1 MDTNRRHGWLV
12 LALFFCSG
20 ATALIYE
27 VVWSKYL
34 SQMFGSTIYAQT
46 VVLAVFMGGLALGN
60 RIFGG
65 RSDALR
71 QPLRAYGFIEVAIGL
86 YAFFFP
92 ALYQLADGL
101 FVSLGS
107 RVVEQRGLLLALKGA
122 LSVGLLILPT
132 LLMGGTLP
140 LLAAW
145 LQKNADEAGRRSA
158 RFYSVNSL
166 GAVFGSGLAG
176 FYLVQSLGMVA
187 SLQAAA
193 LFNLLIGG
201 AAMALGR
208 NDAQAS
214 KPGESA
220 TTAASGEQ
228 ISASP
233 ATLRWAGALVALTG
247 GVSMGLEVLASRSLA
262 LIFGSSLQAFAI
274 VLMAFILGIGLGSAY
289 IASPRLR
296 RWPSEQLIVVVL
308 LGAAAWIGLLV
319 IKIEWWVEFY
329 RMAKSGL
336 ARSTVG
342 YTYYQALTALM
353 SMILLGLPAALLGS
367 VLPLLIRVLSGQSST
382 LGEKV
387 GRLLTWNT
395 LGAVGGVLLTGFVLM
410 PLVGLRNSFGV
421 LALAIA
427 SVALATA
434 WQRQMRRFAT
444 VGGSAIGLL
453 AVFFVLTGEG
463 WRYVISSGAFRSK
476 EIEVERGAMAFRK
489 QHIKIE
495 FYEDAPDATVSIE
508 RGDGITVPDDVGLR
522 INGKPDASSRLD
534 LSTQTLV
541 GHLPLLARP
550 ESKDVFILGL
560 GSGITGGAVLG
571 HPIDHLTIAEN
582 CEPVVR
588 AAKFFE
594 KWNSGVLTDKRT
606 TIRIEDARTVLKLN
620 PTLYDVII
628 TQPSN
633 PWMAGVGSVFSRE
646 YYELGASRLKE
657 GGIMAQWFHLYDMH
671 DGIVALVLR
680 TFGTV
685 FPHVE
690 VWDCGAGDLVLL
702 GSKQPWPATTAHYQ
716 NFFARERPRNDL
728 ARIGLQSIDALLA
741 RQFASQRTG
750 FAITGHGPIQSDLFP
765 VLEYEAPKAFYLGI
779 TASMLAQFDERTWQ
793 MDIAPAGKQ
802 SALSRLD
809 TTQLRNIFANYWT
822 INTNLHSYLL
832 WRLRNEDLPSA
843 AAEPVDLR
851 AVPVAFRPAKAPAM
865 HPAAPPGASEEVR
878 QLLTALAL
886 LEPASDRKSEGVNL
900 IESLLRQ
907 HRPGSEWSA
916 PHFAALAARTSL
928 ARGDTD
934 KARGLLELGL
944 KQAPDDTQLHYL
956 ARILEQASNPLR
968 EALRDR
974 GFRPDGRPAGGL
986 HLDRR
991 RQFLFAA
998 ATGLG

>member
-1 MDTNRRHGWLV
+1 MDTNRRYGWLV

-20 ATALIYE
+20 ATALIYV

-71 QPLRAYGFIEVAIGL
+71 QPLRAYGFIEGAIGL

-92 ALYQLADGL
+92 MLYQLADGI

-107 RVVEQRGLLLALKGA
+107 RVLEQRGLLLALKGA

-145 LQKNADEAGRRSA
+145 LQKNADEAGRLSA

-176 FYLVQSLGMVA
+176 FYLVQTLGMVA

-201 AAMALGR
+201 AAMALAR
-208 NDAQAS
+208 NDAQTA
-214 KPGESA
+214 KRDEP
-220 TTAASGEQ
+220 TAAASSAQ

-329 RMAKSGL
+329 RIAKSGL

-342 YTYYQALTALM
+342 YTYYQALTALV
-353 SMILLGLPAALLGS
+353 SMILLGLPAAMLGS

-382 LGEKV
+382 LGKKV

-421 LALAIA
+421 LALALA
-427 SVALATA
+427 AVALATA

-444 VGGSAIGLL
+444 VGGGVIGLL
-453 AVFFVLTGEG
+453 AVFFVLSGEG

-476 EIEVERGAMAFRK
+476 ETEVERGAMAFRK
-489 QHIKIE
+489 QHIKIV

-508 RGDGITVPDDVGLR
+508 HGDGVTVPDDVGLR

-571 HPIDHLTIAEN
+571 HPIEHLTIAEN

-606 TIRIEDARTVLKLN
+606 TIRIEDARTVLKLG
-620 PTLYDVII
+620 PQLYDVII

-671 DGIVALVLR
+671 DGIVSLVLR

-716 NFFARERPRNDL
+716 KFFDRERPRKDL
-728 ARIGLQSIDALLA
+728 ANIGLQSIDALLA

-750 FAITGHGPIQSDLFP
+750 FAITGRGPIQSDLFP
-765 VLEYEAPKAFYLGI
+765 VLEYEAPKAFYLAI
-779 TASMLAQFDERTWQ
+779 TASTLAEFDERTWQ
-793 MDIAPAGKQ
+793 MEIAPAEKQ
-802 SALSRLD
+802 SALAKLNTD
-809 TTQLRNIFANYWT
+809 QLRRIFANYWT
-822 INTNLHSYLL
+822 INTNLQSYLV
-832 WRLRNEDLPSA
+832 WRLRNENLPGA
-843 AAEPVDLR
+843 TAEPVDLR
-851 AVPVAFRPAKAPAM
+851 AVPCAFRPSDAPLM
-865 HPAAPPGASEEVR
+865 RPAAPPGATEEFR
-878 QLLTALAL
+878 QLLTAIAL
-886 LEPASDRKSEGVNL
+886 LEPASGRKSEGVAL

-907 HRPGSEWSA
+907 RQPSSGWSA

-928 ARGDTD
+928 ASGNAS
-934 KARGLLELGL
+934 KARSLLELGL
-944 KQAPDDTQLHYL
+944 KDSPDDPQLHYL
-956 ARILEQASNPLR
+956 ARIIEREQPTTPKLS
-968 EALRDR
+968 
-974 GFRPDGRPAGGL
+974 
-986 HLDRR
+986 
-991 RQFLFAA
+991 AA
-998 ATGLG
+998 Q

>member
-1 MDTNRRHGWLV
+1 M
-12 LALFFCSG
+12 
-20 ATALIYE
+20 I
-27 VVWSKYL
+27 
-34 SQMFGSTIYAQT
+34 
-46 VVLAVFMGGLALGN
+46 
-60 RIFGG
+60 
-65 RSDALR
+65 
-71 QPLRAYGFIEVAIGL
+71 
-86 YAFFFP
+86 
-92 ALYQLADGL
+92 YQLADGI

-107 RVVEQRGLLLALKGA
+107 RVLDQRGLLLALKGA

-166 GAVFGSGLAG
+166 GAVFGSGVAG
-176 FYLVQSLGMVA
+176 FYLVQTLGMVA
-187 SLQAAA
+187 ALQAAA

-201 AAMALGR
+201 VAMALGR
-208 NDAQAS
+208 NDAQAARINGPAS
-214 KPGESA
+214 
-220 TTAASGEQ
+220 TAPVAEP

-329 RMAKSGL
+329 RLAKSGL
-336 ARSTVG
+336 ARSAVG
-342 YTYYQALTALM
+342 YTYYNALTALVA
-353 SMILLGLPAALLGS
+353 MILLGLPAAMLGS
-367 VLPLLIRVLSGQSST
+367 VLPLLIRVVSGQSST

-395 LGAVGGVLLTGFVLM
+395 LGAVGGVLFTGFVLM

-421 LALAIA
+421 LALVLAT
-427 SVALATA
+427 VALATA

-444 VGGSAIGLL
+444 VGAGAMGVL
-453 AVFFVLTGEG
+453 AVMFTLSGEG

-476 EIEVERGAMAFRK
+476 EVEVERGAMAFRK
-489 QHIKIE
+489 QHVKIE

-508 RGDGITVPDDVGLR
+508 RGDGVAVPDDVGLR
-522 INGKPDASSRLD
+522 INGKSDASSRLD

-571 HPIDHLTIAEN
+571 HPIEHLTIAEN

-606 TIRIEDARTVLKLN
+606 TIRIEDARTVLKLS
-620 PTLYDVII
+620 PRLYDVII

-671 DGIVALVLR
+671 DGIVSLVLR

-685 FPHVE
+685 FPHIE

-702 GSKQPWPATTAHYQ
+702 GSKQPWTATAAHYQ
-716 NFFARERPRNDL
+716 KFFARERPRNDL
-728 ARIGLQSIDALLA
+728 ARIGLRSIDALLA

-750 FAITGHGPIQSDLFP
+750 FAITGNGPIQSDLFP

-779 TASMLAQFDERTWQ
+779 TAGMLEQFDERTWQ
-793 MDIAPAGKQ
+793 MEIAPAGKQ
-802 SALSRLD
+802 AALAKLG
-809 TTQLRNIFANYWT
+809 TEQLRLIFANYWT
-822 INTNLHSYLL
+822 INTNLQSYLA
-832 WRLRNEDLPSA
+832 WRLRNENLPGA
-843 AAEPVDLR
+843 AAEPVELR
-851 AVPVAFRPAKAPAM
+851 AVPCAFRPGDVPLNL
-865 HPAAPPGASEEVR
+865 PTAPPGATEEFR
-878 QLLTALAL
+878 QLLTALAW
-886 LEPASDRKSEGVNL
+886 LEPASVRKAEGVAL
-900 IESLLRQ
+900 IETLLRRR
-907 HRPGSEWSA
+907 RPESRWDA
-916 PHFAALAARTSL
+916 PHFAALAARASL
-928 ARGDTD
+928 AQGDTG

-944 KQAPDDTQLHYL
+944 KDSPEDAQLHYL
-956 ARILEQASNPLR
+956 ARILEREQPQAPKLSAK
-968 EALRDR
+968 E
-974 GFRPDGRPAGGL
+974 
-986 HLDRR
+986 
-991 RQFLFAA
+991 
-998 ATGLG
+998 

>member
-1 MDTNRRHGWLV
+1 MDTNRRYGWLV

-71 QPLRAYGFIEVAIGL
+71 QPLRAYGFIEGAIGL

-92 ALYQLADGL
+92 MLYQLADGI

-107 RVVEQRGLLLALKGA
+107 RVLEQRGLLLALKGV

-166 GAVFGSGLAG
+166 GAVFGSGVAG
-176 FYLVQSLGMVA
+176 FYLVQTLGMVA

-208 NDAQAS
+208 NDAQTFKTDELGS
-214 KPGESA
+214 TA
-220 TTAASGEQ
+220 TSGGQ

-329 RMAKSGL
+329 RIAKSGL

-342 YTYYQALTALM
+342 YTYYQALTALV
-353 SMILLGLPAALLGS
+353 SMILLGLPAAMLGS

-421 LALAIA
+421 LALALA
-427 SVALATA
+427 VVALATA
-434 WQRQMRRFAT
+434 WQRQMRHFAT
-444 VGGSAIGLL
+444 VGGGVIGLL
-453 AVFFVLTGEG
+453 AVLFVLSGEG

-476 EIEVERGAMAFRK
+476 ETEVEHGAMDFRK
-489 QHIKIE
+489 EHIKIV

-508 RGDGITVPDDVGLR
+508 HGDGVAVPDDVGLR

-541 GHLPLLARP
+541 GHLPMLARP

-571 HPIDHLTIAEN
+571 HPIEHLIIAEN

-606 TIRIEDARTVLKLN
+606 TIRVEDARTVLKLS
-620 PTLYDVII
+620 PQLYDVII

-671 DGIVALVLR
+671 DGIVSLVLR

-716 NFFARERPRNDL
+716 KFFDRERPRKDL
-728 ARIGLQSIDALLA
+728 ANIGLQSIDALLA

-750 FAITGHGPIQSDLFP
+750 FAITGRGPIQSDLFP
-765 VLEYEAPKAFYLGI
+765 VLEYEAPKAFYLAV
-779 TASMLAQFDERTWQ
+779 TASTLAEFDERTWQ
-793 MDIAPAGKQ
+793 MEIAPPEKQ
-802 SALSRLD
+802 TALAKLNTD
-809 TTQLRNIFANYWT
+809 QLRRIFASYWT
-822 INTNLHSYLL
+822 INTNLQSYLV
-832 WRLRNEDLPSA
+832 WRLRNENLPGA

-851 AVPVAFRPAKAPAM
+851 AVPCAFRPSDAPLM
-865 HPAAPPGASEEVR
+865 RPTAPPGATEDFR
-878 QLLTALAL
+878 QLLTAIAL
-886 LEPASDRKSEGVNL
+886 LEPASGRKSEGVAL

-907 HRPGSEWSA
+907 RQPSSGWSA
-916 PHFAALAARTSL
+916 PHFAALAARASL
-928 ARGDTD
+928 ASGNAS
-934 KARGLLELGL
+934 KARNLLELGL
-944 KQAPDDTQLHYL
+944 KDSPDDPQLHYL
-956 ARILEQASNPLR
+956 ARIIEREQPTTPKLS
-968 EALRDR
+968 
-974 GFRPDGRPAGGL
+974 
-986 HLDRR
+986 
-991 RQFLFAA
+991 AA
-998 ATGLG
+998 Q

>member
-1 MDTNRRHGWLV
+1 MDTNRRSGWLV
-12 LALFFCSG
+12 LTLFFCSG

-60 RIFGG
+60 RLFGG
-65 RSDALR
+65 KSDALR
-71 QPLRAYGFIEVAIGL
+71 QPLRAYGCIEVAIGL

-92 ALYQLADGL
+92 SLYQLADAV

-107 RVVEQRGLLLALKGA
+107 RVLDQRGLLLALKGA
-122 LSVGLLILPT
+122 LSVGLLLLPT
-132 LLMGGTLP
+132 VLMGGTLP

-145 LQKNADEAGRRSA
+145 LQKSTDEAGRRSA

-176 FYLVQSLGMVA
+176 FYLVQTLGMVA
-187 SLQAAA
+187 TLQAAA
-193 LFNLLIGG
+193 LFNLLVG
-201 AAMALGR
+201 AAAIGLGRGDAQMAL
-208 NDAQAS
+208 S
-214 KPGESA
+214 
-220 TTAASGEQ
+220 AASASPKP
-228 ISASP
+228 SAEPIPVSP

-296 RWPSEQLIVVVL
+296 RWRSEQLIFAVL
-308 LGAAAWIGLLV
+308 LTAAAWIGLLV

-329 RMAKSGL
+329 RVAKSGL

-367 VLPLLIRVLSGQSST
+367 VLPLLIRALSGQSST
-382 LGEKV
+382 LGENV

-395 LGAVGGVLLTGFVLM
+395 LGAVGGVLFTGFLLM
-410 PLVGLRNSFGV
+410 PAVGLRNSFGV
-421 LALAIA
+421 LAAVIA
-427 SVALATA
+427 AVALATA
-434 WQRQMRRFAT
+434 WQRQMWRFAAA
-444 VGGSAIGLL
+444 GGGAIAVLA
-453 AVFFVLTGEG
+453 AVFVLSGEG

-508 RGDGITVPDDVGLR
+508 RGDGVMVPDDVGLR

-550 ESKDVFILGL
+550 QSTDVFILGL

-571 HPIDHLTIAEN
+571 HPIEHLTIAEN

-588 AAKFFE
+588 AAKFFAR
-594 KWNSGVLTDKRT
+594 WNSDVMTDRRT
-606 TIRIEDARTVLKLN
+606 VIRIEDARTVLKLS
-620 PTLYDVII
+620 PRLYDVII

-671 DGIVALVLR
+671 DGIVSLVLR

-702 GSKQPWPATTAHYQ
+702 GSKQPWPATRAHYET
-716 NFFARERPRNDL
+716 FFARERPRRDL
-728 ARIGLQSIDALLA
+728 ANIGLQSIDALLA

-750 FAITGHGPIQSDLFP
+750 FAITGPGPIQSDLFP
-765 VLEYEAPKAFYLGI
+765 VLEYEAPRAFYLGI
-779 TASMLAQFDERTWQ
+779 TAGTLAQFDERTWQ
-793 MDIAPAGKQ
+793 MEIAPAEKQ

-809 TTQLRNIFANYWT
+809 TPQLRNIFAHYWT
-822 INTNLHSYLL
+822 INTNLHSYLV
-832 WRLRNEDLPSA
+832 WRLRNENLPGA
-843 AAEPVDLR
+843 VAEPVDLR
-851 AVPVAFRPAKAPAM
+851 AVPCAFRPADAPAAR
-865 HPAAPPGASEEVR
+865 PTAPPGASEEIHR
-878 QLLTALAL
+878 LLNALAL
-886 LEPASDRKSEGVNL
+886 LEPASERKSEGVAL

-907 HRPGSEWSA
+907 RRPDSAWDA
-916 PHFAALAARTSL
+916 PHFAALAARASL
-928 ARGDTD
+928 ARGDTG

-944 KQAPDDTQLHYL
+944 KDSPDDAQLRYL
-956 ARILEQASNPLR
+956 ARIIEREQSTTPKLS
-968 EALRDR
+968 
-974 GFRPDGRPAGGL
+974 
-986 HLDRR
+986 
-991 RQFLFAA
+991 AA
-998 ATGLG
+998 H

>member
-1 MDTNRRHGWLV
+1 MDTNRRYGWLV

-71 QPLRAYGFIEVAIGL
+71 QPLRAYGFIEGAIGL

-92 ALYQLADGL
+92 MLYQLADGI

-107 RVVEQRGLLLALKGA
+107 RVLEQRGLLLALKGT
-122 LSVGLLILPT
+122 LSVGLLIVPT

-176 FYLVQSLGMVA
+176 FYLVQALGMVA

-208 NDAQAS
+208 NETQTARRDE
-214 KPGESA
+214 P
-220 TTAASGEQ
+220 TVAASGAQ

-308 LGAAAWIGLLV
+308 LGAAVWIGLLV

-329 RMAKSGL
+329 RIAKSGL

-342 YTYYQALTALM
+342 YAYYQALTALV
-353 SMILLGLPAALLGS
+353 SMILLGLPAAMLGS

-421 LALAIA
+421 LALALA
-427 SVALATA
+427 VVALATA
-434 WQRQMRRFAT
+434 WQRQMRRFTT
-444 VGGSAIGLL
+444 VGGGVIGLL
-453 AVFFVLTGEG
+453 AVLFVLSGEG

-476 EIEVERGAMAFRK
+476 ETEVERGAMAFRK
-489 QHIKIE
+489 QHIKIV

-508 RGDGITVPDDVGLR
+508 HGDGVTVPDDVGLR

-541 GHLPLLARP
+541 GHLPILARP

-571 HPIDHLTIAEN
+571 HPIEHLTIAEN

-606 TIRIEDARTVLKLN
+606 TIRVEDARTVLKLS
-620 PTLYDVII
+620 PQLYDVII

-671 DGIVALVLR
+671 DGIVSLVLR

-702 GSKQPWPATTAHYQ
+702 GSKQPWPATAAHYQ
-716 NFFARERPRNDL
+716 KFFDRERPRKDL
-728 ARIGLQSIDALLA
+728 ANIGLQSIDALLA

-750 FAITGHGPIQSDLFP
+750 FAITGRGPIQSDLFP
-765 VLEYEAPKAFYLGI
+765 VLEYEAPKAFYLAV
-779 TASMLAQFDERTWQ
+779 TASTLSEFDERTWQ
-793 MDIAPAGKQ
+793 MEIAPAEKQ
-802 SALSRLD
+802 SALAKLNTD
-809 TTQLRNIFANYWT
+809 QLRRIFANYWT
-822 INTNLHSYLL
+822 INTNLQSYLV
-832 WRLRNEDLPSA
+832 WRLRNENLPGA

-851 AVPVAFRPAKAPAM
+851 AVPCAFRPSDAPLM
-865 HPAAPPGASEEVR
+865 RPTAPPGATEEFR
-878 QLLTALAL
+878 QLLTAIAL
-886 LEPASDRKSEGVNL
+886 LEPASGRKSEGVAL

-907 HRPGSEWSA
+907 RQPSSGWSA

-928 ARGDTD
+928 ASGNAS
-934 KARGLLELGL
+934 KARSLLELGL
-944 KQAPDDTQLHYL
+944 KDSPDDPQLHYL
-956 ARILEQASNPLR
+956 ARIIEREQPTTPKLS
-968 EALRDR
+968 
-974 GFRPDGRPAGGL
+974 
-986 HLDRR
+986 
-991 RQFLFAA
+991 AA
-998 ATGLG
+998 Q

>member
-1 MDTNRRHGWLV
+1 MDTNRRFGWLV
-12 LALFFCSG
+12 LTLFFCSG

-60 RIFGG
+60 RLFGG

-71 QPLRAYGFIEVAIGL
+71 QPLRAYGYIEIGIGV

-92 ALYQLADGL
+92 VIYQLADGV

-107 RVVEQRGLLLALKGA
+107 RVLEQRGLLLALKGA

-166 GAVFGSGLAG
+166 GAVFGSGIAG
-176 FYLVQSLGMVA
+176 FFLVQALGMVA
-187 SLQAAA
+187 ALQAAA
-193 LFNLLIGG
+193 LFNLLIG
-201 AAMALGR
+201 AAAIALGR
-208 NDAQAS
+208 CDTQS
-214 KPGESA
+214 TMPGEPVA
-220 TTAASGEQ
+220 TTTTGEQ

-274 VLMAFILGIGLGSAY
+274 VLMAFILGIGIGSAY

-308 LGAAAWIGLLV
+308 VTAAAWIGLLV

-329 RMAKSGL
+329 RVAKSGL
-336 ARSTVG
+336 ARSTIG

-353 SMILLGLPAALLGS
+353 SMVLLGLPAALLGS

-421 LALAIA
+421 LALIIA
-427 SVALATA
+427 AVALATA

-444 VGGSAIGLL
+444 VGSGVIGVL
-453 AVFFVLTGEG
+453 AVLFVLSGEG

-476 EIEVERGAMAFRK
+476 EIEVEPGAMEFRK
-489 QHIKIE
+489 RHIKIE

-508 RGDGITVPDDVGLR
+508 RGDGVAVPDDVGLR

-541 GHLPLLARP
+541 GHLPILARP

-571 HPIDHLTIAEN
+571 HPVEHLTIAEN

-606 TIRIEDARTVLKLN
+606 TIRIEDARTVLKLS
-620 PTLYDVII
+620 PKLYDVII

-671 DGIVALVLR
+671 DGIVSLVLR

-716 NFFARERPRNDL
+716 KFFSRERPRNDL
-728 ARIGLQSIDALLA
+728 ARIGLHSIDALLA

-750 FAITGHGPIQSDLFP
+750 FAITGRGPTQSDLFP
-765 VLEYEAPKAFYLGI
+765 VLEYEAPRAFYLGI
-779 TASMLAQFDERTWQ
+779 TAGTLAQFDERTWQ
-793 MDIAPAGKQ
+793 VDIAPAEKQ
-802 SALSRLD
+802 SALARLD
-809 TTQLRNIFANYWT
+809 TVQLRNIFANYWT

-832 WRLRNEDLPSA
+832 WRLRNENLPGA

-851 AVPVAFRPAKAPAM
+851 AVPCAFRPTNAPAVR
-865 HPAAPPGASEEVR
+865 PSAPPGAKGDIQ
-878 QLLTALAL
+878 QLLNALAL
-886 LEPASDRKSEGVNL
+886 LDPASGRKSEGVAL

-907 HRPGSEWSA
+907 RQPASAWSA
-916 PHFAALAARTSL
+916 PHFAALAARASI
-928 ARGDTD
+928 AGGDAA
-934 KARGLLELGL
+934 KARSLLELGL
-944 KQAPDDTQLHYL
+944 KEAPDDPQLHYL
-956 ARILEQASNPLR
+956 ARIIEREQSVTPKLS
-968 EALRDR
+968 
-974 GFRPDGRPAGGL
+974 
-986 HLDRR
+986 
-991 RQFLFAA
+991 AA
-998 ATGLG
+998 Q